1 MHSQSFVSAVG
12 QEGDRTFVPAIKAHF
27 DGYKSKPLPF
37 FLSLARR
44 LSLLPRRFRPFPPLP
59 FIMASSLPYDLAA
72 LEREL
77 DSEEFSLMQAPT
89 PSSGLSSTQSIRSS
103 ARGESFVTPSSARV
117 SSTRNLGGGL
127 TEHQSNVLPW
137 FSRPTWIL
145 PRAVWASSAV
155 PQDSALQPRLQAKP
169 IVESRSIPRT
179 SSVPRQGM
187 SILLEGRFLVDLRR
201 DSMRTFSCLAYLR
214 IKLKRSE
221 R

>member
-1 MHSQSFVSAVG
+1 MMRCAVLLPSRQELSIRIDEAEQTFFCSAKADLCMHGNAKMMHSQSFVSAVG
-12 QEGDRTFVPAIKAHF
+12 QEGARTFVPAIKAHF

-44 LSLLPRRFRPFPPLP
+44 LSLRPRRFRPFPPLP

-117 SSTRNLGGGL
+117 SSTRNLGGG
-127 TEHQSNVLPW
+127 
-137 FSRPTWIL
+137 
-145 PRAVWASSAV
+145 
-155 PQDSALQPRLQAKP
+155 
-169 IVESRSIPRT
+169 
-179 SSVPRQGM
+179 
-187 SILLEGRFLVDLRR
+187 
-201 DSMRTFSCLAYLR
+201 
-214 IKLKRSE
+214 
-221 R
+221 